1 MAWGR
6 EEMAARAAREL
17 RDGQYVNLGIGLPT
31 LIPNHLQAGVE
42 VVLESEN
49 GILGTGPYPTE
60 DQVDPDLINAGKE
73 TVTVLPGASFFD
85 SALSFSMIRGGHID
99 VAVLGAMQVSEK
111 GDLANWAIPGKM
123 ITGIGGA
130 MDLVH
135 GARTVIVV
143 DDPHGQGRLAEDP
156 HRVRAAADRQGV
168 RGPDHHRPGCAR
180 RDRRRTGARGVRTR
194 CDRRRDH
201 RQDRRQAD
209 RNGGPE
215 VKHVYIADAVRTP
228 IGRYNGGL
236 ASVRPDDLAAHT
248 IRELLAH
255 TPNLDPSRIED
266 VYFGN
271 ANGAGEENR
280 NVARMAALL
289 AGLPTGVPGV
299 TVNRLCASGLEAVI
313 QAARAIAV
321 GDASI
326 ALAGGVESM
335 TRAPYVLPK
344 SDRPFPAGHAE
355 LYSTT
360 LGWRMVNPRMDPQWT
375 IPLGESAELIADK
388 HKISREQQDEF
399 ALASHRKAAKA
410 QSEGLFGA
418 ELVPVP
424 VPQRKGD
431 PLPFAADECVR
442 PDASLA
448 AMAKLRP
455 SFRTEHSTVTAG
467 NASPLNDGAAALLLM
482 DEAGLKATGREP
494 LARVSATGVS
504 ALDPHYF
511 GLAPVEAVN
520 RALAKAG
527 RTFADLDVL
536 ELNEAF
542 AAQVLGCLAEWPEFD
557 SAILNPR
564 GGAIALGH
572 PLGASGA
579 RLAGTVAHQLA
590 RRGSGTGIATLCIGV
605 GQGLALVLER

>member
-1 MAWGR
+1 MK
-6 EEMAARAAREL
+6 
-17 RDGQYVNLGIGLPT
+17 N
-31 LIPNHLQAGVE
+31 
-42 VVLESEN
+42 
-49 GILGTGPYPTE
+49 
-60 DQVDPDLINAGKE
+60 
-73 TVTVLPGASFFD
+73 
-85 SALSFSMIRGGHID
+85 
-99 VAVLGAMQVSEK
+99 
-111 GDLANWAIPGKM
+111 
-123 ITGIGGA
+123 
-130 MDLVH
+130 
-135 GARTVIVV
+135 
-143 DDPHGQGRLAEDP
+143 
-156 HRVRAAADRQGV
+156 
-168 RGPDHHRPGCAR
+168 
-180 RDRRRTGARGVRTR
+180 
-194 CDRRRDH
+194 
-201 RQDRRQAD
+201 
-209 RNGGPE
+209 
-215 VKHVYIADAVRTP
+215 VYIVDAVRTP
-228 IGRYNGGL
+228 IGRHNGAL
-236 ASVRPDDLAAHT
+236 ASVRPDDLAAHA
-248 IRELLAH
+248 IRELLARS
-255 TPNLDPSRIED
+255 PQLDPARIAD

-280 NVARMAALL
+280 NVGRMAALL
-289 AGLPTGVPGV
+289 AGLPTSVPGV

-326 ALAGGVESM
+326 AVAGGVESM

-360 LGWRMVNPRMDPQWT
+360 LGWRMVNPKMDPQWT

-399 ALASHRKAAKA
+399 ALSSHQKAAKA
-410 QSEGLFGA
+410 QTGGLFEP
-418 ELVPVP
+418 ELAPVP

-431 PLPFAADECVR
+431 PVLFAADESVR

-448 AMAKLRP
+448 AMARLKP
-455 SFRTEHSTVTAG
+455 SFRTESGTVTAG
-467 NASPLNDGAAALLLM
+467 NASPLNDGAAALLLT
-482 DEAGLKATGREP
+482 DEEGLKATGREP
-494 LARVSATGVS
+494 LARVSATGVC
-504 ALDPHYF
+504 AIDPQYF

-527 RTFADLDVL
+527 KSFDDLSVL

-542 AAQVLGCLAEWPEFD
+542 AAQVLGCVAEWPEFD
-557 SAILNPR
+557 PAILNPR

-590 RRGSGTGIATLCIGV
+590 RKGGGVGIATLCIGV